1 MEGNGIIMSKET
13 DLIFLHKAIEF
24 LQLASD
30 KYNVLPHVTIM
41 RIQNV
46 IEELEDILEEVN

>member
-1 MEGNGIIMSKET
+1 MERIGIIMSKEM
-13 DLIFLHKAIEF
+13 DLIFVNKAIEF

-30 KYNVLPHVTIM
+30 QYNVLSHTTIM

-46 IEELEDILEEVN
+46 IEDLEDILEEVK

>member
-1 MEGNGIIMSKET
+1 MGKET
-13 DLIFLHKAIEF
+13 DLIFVNKAIEF

-30 KYNVLPHVTIM
+30 QYNVLPHTIIM

-46 IEELEDILEEVN
+46 IEELEDIFEEVK

>member
-1 MEGNGIIMSKET
+1 MSKEM
-13 DLIFLHKAIEF
+13 DLIFVNKAIEF

-30 KYNVLPHVTIM
+30 QYNVLSHTTIM

-46 IEELEDILEEVN
+46 IEDLEDILEEVK

>member
-1 MEGNGIIMSKET
+1 MDKASEAFI
-13 DLIFLHKAIEF
+13 LKAIEY

-30 KYNVLPHVTIM
+30 QYSRVPHTQIM

-46 IEELEDILEEVN
+46 IEELEGILRRDSNEIL